1 VGCDVSTISKLKG
14 RDAAFREQVTK
25 ALAEREAFPLSKVRE
40 ACGRSWRAAAWLL
53 ERTVGG
59 HFRRESTEN
68 AVDWE
73 REILEEA
80 TSGSPEV
87 AGREAE

>member
-1 VGCDVSTISKLKG
+1 VV
-14 RDAAFREQVTK
+14 K
-25 ALAEREAFPLSKVRE
+25 ALAEREAFPLSKLRE

-68 AVDWE
+68 PLDWE
-73 REILEEA
+73 REIIEET
-80 TSGSPEV
+80 TSRSPEV
-87 AGREAE
+87 AGREME